1 MCSTTSPSYCA
12 TTTTIKK
19 TRAIRGSRSVPIT
32 EPRCTIRPP
41 ASASAVS
48 CNYYWCCAL
57 LSLQYF
63 QVSLSQ
69 HVQYL
74 FPVPPIPRMWRT
86 KRRDPNRWRTSS
98 GRQWVPLDG
107 KAKLLQQVLLRRNAD
122 QWSLR
127 SDCCPLRK
135 RVRPVD
141 MVVMKKK
148 RPRIDHS
155 IQSGSI

>member
-12 TTTTIKK
+12 TTTIIKK

-48 CNYYWCCAL
+48 CYL
-57 LSLQYF
+57 LIVPLFRCSSFKCDCPNMLTIPTLST
-63 QVSLSQ
+63 VS
-69 HVQYL
+69 
-74 FPVPPIPRMWRT
+74 RMWRT
-86 KRRDPNRWRTSS
+86 KWRDPNRWRTS
-98 GRQWVPLDG
+98 GWRQWVPLDG
-107 KAKLLQQVLLRRNAD
+107 STKLLQQVLLRRNAD

-141 MVVMKKK
+141 MVVTGEEEKSPY
-148 RPRIDHS
+148 RS
-155 IQSGSI
+155 I